1 LAFSI
6 GIDLGGTTL
15 AGVLVDEE
23 LNILAEEKIPV
34 DREKRVEKVI
44 GIWSSLSG
52 ISKKKGKVIVW
63 E

>member
-1 LAFSI
+1 MAFSI

-44 GIWSSLSG
+44 GDMELLSG
-52 ISKKKGKVIVW
+52 ISKK
-63 E
+63 ER